1 MMSDL
6 IKTLKQ
12 IALRKRDEKG
22 EQGKRVSEK
31 GFVEWKAADAL
42 EAKDKRVAE
51 LEAERD
57 FAIDH
62 RNTARDKVEELEADL
77 KDYATAIGQNEQLR
91 KENERQATLIREL
104 NEHYGGQADEIER
117 LTAVIAPDA
126 KNIAR

>member
-1 MMSDL
+1 M

-62 RNTARDKVEELEADL
+62 RNTARDKVEELEADRL
-77 KDYATAIGQNEQLR
+77 CRCVDEVRCELEA
-91 KENERQATLIREL
+91 EN
-104 NEHYGGQADEIER
+104 ER
-117 LTAVIAPDA
+117 LTAERDDLQYANDFCGKTIERLQ
-126 KNIAR
+126 ARVEELEAENEENHRCG